1 MNLINWFRVADR
13 VMVTAKDDSYAYID
27 GWRGRVIGFESGA
40 VWIKVD
46 DEGVDKRFL
55 VPADE
60 LALTV

>member
-1 MNLINWFRVADR
+1 MNTFRVGDR
-13 VMVTAKDDSYAYID
+13 VMVTAKDDFYAYID
-27 GWRGRVIGFESGA
+27 GWRGRVFAFESWGA

-60 LALTV
+60 LALTVGE